1 MEEAVRVFI
10 VSDHP
15 IIGCGLALLFQEYPD
30 IEVIGEARHHQNAIE
45 DIQRIHPDVVLIDI
59 ETPEPSILYASRR
72 ISNLLPGTAAVVL
85 LTADDE
91 DFLVQ
96 AIQANALGY
105 MSRKGEVSEL
115 MTAIRTVYSG
125 QAFIHTHLA
134 TNLVGTRLGRRQ
146 DEDAY
151 GYGTLTSR
159 ERQVLPLLAQ
169 GYTNQEVADM
179 LTLSPHTIQTYR
191 QHIMR
196 KLDIHRMADLLRF
209 ALLRGLI
216 NLE

>member
-1 MEEAVRVFI
+1 MEQRIRVFI

-15 IIGCGLALLFQEYPD
+15 IIGRGLALLLQEYPD
-30 IEVIGEARHHQNAIE
+30 IEVIGEVRHYQGAIE
-45 DIQRIHPDVVLIDI
+45 AIQQMHPDVVLIDI
-59 ETPEPSILYASRR
+59 EVPEPSVLYAIRR

-91 DFLVQ
+91 EFLVR
-96 AIQANALGY
+96 AVQANALGY

-115 MTAIRTVYSG
+115 ITAIRTVYSG

-146 DEDAY
+146 DEDISA
-151 GYGTLTSR
+151 TLTSR

-169 GYTNQEVADM
+169 GYTNQEVAEM
-179 LTLSPHTIQTYR
+179 LFLSHHTIQTYR
-191 QHIMR
+191 QRIMR

-216 NLE
+216 SLE